1 MWESVRDEARRA
13 VVERG
18 LTPAAVAHLTHDAL
32 GTVDLS
38 VLAPVK
44 GLLKRFFSDQPW
56 TPDDDRL
63 LADLVG
69 AGDGW
74 WQHDLDTDYRIG
86 FGWHD
91 GVFSS
96 DGAASVCLTPRQ
108 VLRRP
113 LVLHHHAARA

>member
-1 MWESVRDEARRA
+1 MASVRGWRAGRTSRGRTVRRVIWESVRDEARRA

-69 AGDGW
+69 A
-74 WQHDLDTDYRIG
+74 
-86 FGWHD
+86 
-91 GVFSS
+91 
-96 DGAASVCLTPRQ
+96 
-108 VLRRP
+108 
-113 LVLHHHAARA
+113 